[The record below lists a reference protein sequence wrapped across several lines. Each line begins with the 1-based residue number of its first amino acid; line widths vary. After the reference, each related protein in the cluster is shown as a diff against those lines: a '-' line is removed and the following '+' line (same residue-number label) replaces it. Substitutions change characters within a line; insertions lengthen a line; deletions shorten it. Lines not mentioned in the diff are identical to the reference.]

1 MDSDNAAGGAL
12 DQLGGVLGECEKGAT
27 GFDHNSLSEEEC
39 TVAIWHRRELPSTGQ
54 MAGFRNWRLHRKKFS
69 RARSAAANGLGA
81 GEIPRLARKAHNV
94 AAGSSR

>member
-1 MDSDNAAGGAL
+1 MDSNNAAGGAL

-27 GFDHNSLSEEEC
+27 GFDHNCLSEEEC

-54 MAGFRNWRLHRKKFS
+54 MAGFRNWRLHRKNS
-69 RARSAAANGLGA
+69 QGREARPPTDGA